1 MHGNKRSKTPVSG
14 KFWWNS
20 SYLDSNKMLFEDSED
35 LAKPRIKRI
44 LFFKPHDNQV
54 RILQEIERILQ
65 DAEQ

>member
-1 MHGNKRSKTPVSG
+1 
-14 KFWWNS
+14 
-20 SYLDSNKMLFEDSED
+20 MLFEDSED